1 MSGCGTVVH
10 SRTIRM
16 VRSVGVFSGG
26 CVMVIGIVGVTTL
39 HPHGMGRPELP
50 LLFMVLSSL
59 SVDSLR
65 TMCSDGDLV

>member
-26 CVMVIGIVGVTTL
+26 CVMVMGIVGVTTL

-50 LLFMVLSSL
+50 SYSWFYHPC
-59 SVDSLR
+59 R
-65 TMCSDGDLV
+65 WIP